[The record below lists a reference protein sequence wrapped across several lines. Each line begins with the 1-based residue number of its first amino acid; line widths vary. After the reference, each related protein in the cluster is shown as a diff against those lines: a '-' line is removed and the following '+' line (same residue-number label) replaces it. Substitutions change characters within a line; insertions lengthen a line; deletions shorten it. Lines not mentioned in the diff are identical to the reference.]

1 MTEKDLEKLIV
12 DTAKKYANDNWEYVL
27 TYGEEKINNYA
38 DLKQAFRDGFEAG
51 MKFKEEELS

>member
-1 MTEKDLEKLIV
+1 MNEKDIEKLIV
-12 DTAKKYANDNWEYVL
+12 DMTKEYANDNWEYVS

-51 MKFKEEELS
+51 MNFWKGKK